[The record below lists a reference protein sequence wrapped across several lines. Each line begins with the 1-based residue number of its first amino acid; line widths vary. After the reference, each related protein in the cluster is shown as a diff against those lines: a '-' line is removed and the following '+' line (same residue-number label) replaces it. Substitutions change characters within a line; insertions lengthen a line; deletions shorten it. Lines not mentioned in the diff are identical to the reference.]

1 MMTIRPLVGLTIF
14 AAGFTAAVAVTSLG
28 SSPDPAVQMS
38 AAPTAQAAPPRA
50 ASGMPDFSAV
60 ADQAVLAAANIA
72 SRTVGTL
79 SAGRARDPFFDFFF
93 GGRDPQGFQSSS
105 LGSGVIVSTDGY
117 ILTNNHVV
125 GGGRAEITVS
135 LPDNRELP
143 ARVIGV
149 DPMTD
154 LAVVKVDTTGLTPL
168 PWGNSDELRLAE
180 WVLAIGNPFA
190 LSHSVSLGIVSA
202 LRRSSQDLSPYT
214 EFIQTDAAINPG
226 NSGGALVNGRGELVG
241 INSAIA
247 TETGGY
253 QGISF
258 AIPANL
264 ARRIMAELIEHGEVR
279 WGSIDGVSIQGLTQ
293 NLARRIGYDSTRG
306 VVVLE
311 IYRDSAAWE
320 AGVRP
325 GDVIT
330 SFNGDAV
337 NDFTQFTRLLADS
350 TVGSTARLGII
361 QREDTGSRSVT
372 IEVPIVSVQSVR
384 RR

>member
-1 MMTIRPLVGLTIF
+1 
-14 AAGFTAAVAVTSLG
+14 
-28 SSPDPAVQMS
+28 
-38 AAPTAQAAPPRA
+38 
-50 ASGMPDFSAV
+50 
-60 ADQAVLAAANIA
+60 
-72 SRTVGTL
+72 
-79 SAGRARDPFFDFFF
+79 
-93 GGRDPQGFQSSS
+93 
-105 LGSGVIVSTDGY
+105 
-117 ILTNNHVV
+117 
-125 GGGRAEITVS
+125 
-135 LPDNRELP
+135 
-143 ARVIGV
+143 
-149 DPMTD
+149 MTD

-350 TVGSTARLGII
+350 TVGSTARLGIV